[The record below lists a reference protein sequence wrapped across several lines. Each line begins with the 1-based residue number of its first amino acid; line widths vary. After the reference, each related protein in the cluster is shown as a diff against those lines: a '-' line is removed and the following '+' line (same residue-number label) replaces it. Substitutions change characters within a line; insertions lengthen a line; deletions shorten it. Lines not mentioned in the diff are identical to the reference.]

1 MPGIYVNDGG
11 ATSSAIGN
19 ILGGIAQE
27 VGPEGAAKAAL
38 LAQQT
43 QGADLAKRGQ
53 MEQDCVGSEPATFRG

>member
-38 LAQQT
+38 LSQQT
-43 QGADLAKRGQ
+43 QGADLANRRCKMRTRLCRAQ
-53 MEQDCVGSEPATFRG
+53 V